1 VDYPIKTL
9 GQLRP
14 ILQGFRK
21 AAGLTQAGMASHL
34 GVTQQ
39 TYAQLEANPA
49 AVSVDRL
56 FRVLRV
62 LQVDLTL
69 VPRAANAV
77 ENDDA
82 DADEENTPRPA
93 PILQAARKTTAPRS
107 TAKESAATVP
117 APVRST
123 KRKTSS
129 PSNQKAPPAAPA
141 RTRSPAT
148 TQASSAR
155 AAKAKAKPHTTS
167 KKREDW

>member
-1 VDYPIKTL
+1 MDYPIKTL

-69 VPRAANAV
+69 VPRAAGSSESDVVV
-77 ENDDA
+77 E
-82 DADEENTPRPA
+82 ETLPPA
-93 PILQAARKTTAPRS
+93 PITQPVRKTAATRATKKDLVEATGNAKRS
-107 TAKESAATVP
+107 TP
-117 APVRST
+117 
-123 KRKTSS
+123 SS
-129 PSNQKAPPAAPA
+129 PNQKASPAAPA
-141 RTRSPAT
+141 RSRSKSSTSSGTSRGAT
-148 TQASSAR
+148 
-155 AAKAKAKPHTTS
+155 KPKS
-167 KKREDW
+167 VNRKREEW